1 MKKFLKL
8 IFRLNVVLL
17 FISGGS
23 FIYFSCTSTINYFGN
38 IKTKDYFE
46 KKIVKVES
54 YEILSGIDIGGGWPK
69 FTLNE
74 KSYGIITTEKL
85 SIGSYYYIWFNTQT
99 QRAYLTTRDSKQFD
113 VYKLPTGMKLLVIN
127 FGLAVLTFFTTRYFR
142 RLYIKRYGLEE
153 LLK

>member
-1 MKKFLKL
+1 MKKFLKF

-23 FIYFSCTSTINYFGN
+23 FIFFSCTATINYFGN

-46 KKIVKVES
+46 KKNIKIES
-54 YEILSGIDIGGGWPK
+54 YEILPGEDTGGGWPK
-69 FTLNE
+69 FILNG
-74 KSYGIITTEKL
+74 KSYGIITTERL
-85 SIGSYYYIWFNTQT
+85 SIGSWYYIWFNTHT
-99 QRAYLTTRDSKQFD
+99 HRAYLTTKDSKQFD
-113 VYKLPTGMKLLVIN
+113 VLKLPTDMKLLVIN
-127 FGLAVLTFFTTRYFR
+127 LGLAVLTFFTTRYFR